1 MKSKESIAEQL
12 AANVSALVQWIEAQ
26 EAERF
31 VWTPAP
37 GKWSTGQHLDHLIRS
52 TRPLNLA
59 YRLPYWG
66 LRWQFGQKN
75 ERPERTYPELVTRYQ
90 ERLAQGGQATG
101 PYVPP
106 VVGVEQKAKLI
117 AQFVRENERLIKA
130 IGTHSEEKLGS
141 YLLPHP
147 LLGKLTLREMLYFAV
162 HHVEHHYRILLEQYA
177 A

>member
-1 MKSKESIAEQL
+1 MKNKDEIIQQL
-12 AANVSALVQWIEAQ
+12 KANVIDLMQWVEGQ
-26 EAERF
+26 EDERF
-31 VWTPAP
+31 TWSPAP

-59 YRLPYWG
+59 YRLPYWS
-66 LRWQFGQKN
+66 LRMQFGHKN
-75 ERPERTYPELVTRYQ
+75 DRPERSYEQLVDRYK

-106 VVGVEQKAKLI
+106 VVSVDQKMQLLK
-117 AQFVRENERLIKA
+117 QFKRENERLIKA
-130 IGTHSEEKLGS
+130 IKSHSEDKLGI

-162 HHVEHHYRILLEQYA
+162 HHVKHHYQLLLEHYEV
-177 A
+177 